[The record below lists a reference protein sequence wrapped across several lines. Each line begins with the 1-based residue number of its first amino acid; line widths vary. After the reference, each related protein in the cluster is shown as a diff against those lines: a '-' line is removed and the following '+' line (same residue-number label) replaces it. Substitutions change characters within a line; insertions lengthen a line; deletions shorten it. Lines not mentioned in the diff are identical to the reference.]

1 MLSGIPSVSSKH
13 VKAGPLGLFG
23 ATVVTKLLRV
33 WVEECRVYRPSSPDP
48 IKDKNR
54 LFRYQFSDKTPYFMT
69 LNLSCRLQNKT
80 NIMKLDVTW
89 AKKIFV
95 PHM

>member
-48 IKDKNR
+48 IKDKK
-54 LFRYQFSDKTPYFMT
+54 LFFSLLVLRQDT
-69 LNLSCRLQNKT
+69 LFHDPES
-80 NIMKLDVTW
+80 
-89 AKKIFV
+89 FV
-95 PHM
+95 SLTE

>member
-54 LFRYQFSDKTPYFMT
+54 LFRYQF
-69 LNLSCRLQNKT
+69 
-80 NIMKLDVTW
+80 
-89 AKKIFV
+89 
-95 PHM
+95 